1 MPVFVI
7 SPFAMTG
14 WYIRKQSQVYH
25 EIYERSVGHLSDR
38 ELLEL
43 DMKLNP
49 NKQVVYKHIIEQ
61 QKQ

>member
-1 MPVFVI
+1 
-7 SPFAMTG
+7 MTG

-25 EIYERSVGHLSDR
+25 EIYERTVGHLSDR

-43 DMKLNP
+43 DMKFNP